1 MVEGE
6 LGRKG
11 IVDFAEP
18 PLSSVEVADIE
29 EEGGRAQGLRASRG
43 VRSVRFRRREH
54 RGFEAVV
61 GSVLDFTLVFEDG
74 AWEAVSGVCVWAERS
89 AWEGISGDDSVA
101 DFVRE
106 EVDAGGLWGYSVS
119 GVESYSS
126 GFEDWD

>member
-18 PLSSVEVADIE
+18 PFSSVEVADIE

-61 GSVLDFTLVFEDG
+61 GSVRDFALVFEDG
-74 AWEAVSGVCVWAERS
+74 GWEAVSGICVWAERS
-89 AWEGISGDDSVA
+89 AWEGISGDDSIA
-101 DFVRE
+101 NSVRE

-119 GVESYSS
+119 GVASCAR
-126 GFEDWD
+126 GFED

>member
-1 MVEGE
+1 MEGE
-6 LGRKG
+6 FGGKRVLNFSESPIPAVK
-11 IVDFAEP
+11 
-18 PLSSVEVADIE
+18 VAHPE

-61 GSVLDFTLVFEDG
+61 GSVRDFALVFEDG
-74 AWEAVSGVCVWAERS
+74 GWEAVSGICVWAERS
-89 AWEGISGDDSVA
+89 AWEGISGDDSIA
-101 DFVRE
+101 NSVRE